1 MKRKG
6 GSIVHRSR
14 VGVYV
19 YWMADRLMRLIVRE
33 KDVLK
38 ACVYCVLLRMGPE
51 KGGWVTG

>member
-1 MKRKG
+1 MKRKE

>member
-1 MKRKG
+1 MKRKE

-33 KDVLK
+33 KDVGFK
-38 ACVYCVLLRMGPE
+38 GGVCVLCALENG
-51 KGGWVTG
+51 T